1 VAYVESRVTWCS
13 HGRVRWV
20 IRSALNGV
28 GVVQHRGRWVVGR
41 RAADGVGAVQ
51 HRGRWVVGRRAA
63 HGVGAG
69 KHAPVK
75 KCRILED
82 LSLRISTLEDFLQP

>member
-1 VAYVESRVTWCS
+1 
-13 HGRVRWV
+13 
-20 IRSALNGV
+20 
-28 GVVQHRGRWVVGR
+28 
-41 RAADGVGAVQ
+41 VGAVQ